1 MCLCIPGMRKIVSV
15 IYGLI
20 KSEKQPSD
28 VSSQKGGI
36 CYRDRCKQEN
46 NHCCVHSSTFSV
58 RLHSD
63 EILDSAPEH
72 GIQRNGIKAQ
82 EPAM

>member
-1 MCLCIPGMRKIVSV
+1 MWVHRKEVYATETDASKKITTAV
-15 IYGLI
+15 L
-20 KSEKQPSD
+20 
-28 VSSQKGGI
+28 
-36 CYRDRCKQEN
+36 
-46 NHCCVHSSTFSV
+46 HSSTFSV
-58 RLHSD
+58 CLHSD